1 MKILSSMS
9 KGRAI
14 LAAAFAAVLCLA
26 ACNKENTPADP
37 EPSAEI
43 KNQIEYS
50 EEPLISIKSVIYE
63 AVPTIATLSISPLQ
77 RELPISPACRR
88 LPTMYS

>member
-37 EPSAEI
+37 
-43 KNQIEYS
+43 
-50 EEPLISIKSVIYE
+50 
-63 AVPTIATLSISPLQ
+63 
-77 RELPISPACRR
+77 
-88 LPTMYS
+88 